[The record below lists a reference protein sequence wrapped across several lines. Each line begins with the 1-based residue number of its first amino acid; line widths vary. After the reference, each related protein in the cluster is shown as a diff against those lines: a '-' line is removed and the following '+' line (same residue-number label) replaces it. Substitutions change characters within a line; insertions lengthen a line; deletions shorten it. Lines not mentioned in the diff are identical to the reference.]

1 MQDTRIY
8 ILHGK
13 RERQERETK
22 VITRARTIVSGVDM
36 NMLEEPDVRCVMMAD
51 VVIEMMQE
59 RVNG

>member
-59 RVNG
+59 RVSG